1 LEIRKDKTGLNKSN
15 KLQGSR
21 GLTRLLLLVV
31 LLFSVHLIIIAQEKG
46 KASYY
51 SQRLHGARMSD
62 GSKYHRD
69 SMTCAHRRYPLGT
82 MLKVTNLSNGKS
94 VVVKVTDRGPHARG
108 RIIDLSYAAAK
119 EINMIAAGIATVRV
133 EPYKEHTGIPY
144 RNDDKDDIEIDFEFN
159 KHIFDYEPKWQIKE
173 NNGPVFTDQMRDK
186 VLDDEE
192 KISQMKDEI
201 HTPTKTDKN
210 KKREERPVRT
220 PHKASQRHSNQ

>member
-1 LEIRKDKTGLNKSN
+1 MEIRKDKTGLNKSN

-31 LLFSVHLIIIAQEKG
+31 LLFSVHLINIAQEKG

-133 EPYKEHTGIPY
+133 EP
-144 RNDDKDDIEIDFEFN
+144 
-159 KHIFDYEPKWQIKE
+159 
-173 NNGPVFTDQMRDK
+173 
-186 VLDDEE
+186 
-192 KISQMKDEI
+192 
-201 HTPTKTDKN
+201 
-210 KKREERPVRT
+210 
-220 PHKASQRHSNQ
+220 